1 MHLIAIDGACH
12 HNGKVDSIGCG
23 ACAVIHNN
31 EENSFMAKDLHTGY
45 LLEENSTNQRAE
57 LHGLLL
63 ALSFIV
69 ENPANYLVVTDS
81 EYIFN
86 AMTRG
91 WIHNWMCN
99 DWLTSARE
107 PVKNQD
113 LWKDIYVKLCAAERL
128 CEDTPCFYH
137 IKGHVVSFGK
147 VTRNCLLSYDP
158 TGFKL
163 IKELIKN
170 FDNKFNATDERIE
183 KAQVC
188 SERNNGFK
196 LEYNQL
202 RRFVAMNMLADAL
215 ASYKIDEYLQGLQEH
230 CTCNKSDCCGKHDH
244 IEYVCYDTKPSS

>member
-1 MHLIAIDGACH
+1 MHIIAIDGACY
-12 HNGKVDSIGCG
+12 HNGQIDSIGCG
-23 ACAVIHNN
+23 ACTVIHND
-31 EENSFMAKDLHTGY
+31 EEGSFTAADLHTGY

-57 LHGLLL
+57 LHGLSL

-86 AMTRG
+86 AVTRG

-113 LWKDIYVKLCAAERL
+113 LWKDIYAKLCTAEHV

-147 VTRNCLLSYDP
+147 VTRNSLLSDDP
-158 TGFKL
+158 AGFKL

-170 FDNKFNATDERIE
+170 FDNKFDLEDERIE
-183 KAQVC
+183 KAQAC
-188 SERNNGFK
+188 SERNNGFR
-196 LEYNQL
+196 LDYNQL

-215 ASYKIDEYLQGLQEH
+215 ASHKIDEYLQDLQER
-230 CTCNKSDCCGKHDH
+230 CTCDEPGCCGNHDY
-244 IEYVCYDTKPSS
+244 IAYVCYDTKPSS

>member
-12 HNGKVDSIGCG
+12 NNGQADSIGCG
-23 ACAVIHNN
+23 ACAVIHND
-31 EENSFMAKDLHTGY
+31 EDGSFVASDLHTGY

-57 LHGLLL
+57 LHGLSL

-69 ENPANYLVVTDS
+69 ENPADYLVVTDS

-86 AMTRG
+86 AMTKG

-99 DWLTSARE
+99 DWLTSTRE

-113 LWKDIYVKLCAAERL
+113 LWMEIYVKLCATERL
-128 CEDTPCFYH
+128 CEDAPCFYH

-147 VTRNCLLSYDP
+147 VTRNSLLSDDP
-158 TGFKL
+158 AGFKL
-163 IKELIKN
+163 IRELIKN
-170 FDNKFNATDERIE
+170 FDNKFDPADDRIQ
-183 KAQVC
+183 KAQAC

-196 LEYNQL
+196 LEHSQL

-215 ASYKIDEYLQGLQEH
+215 ASYRIDMYLQDLQER
-230 CTCNKSDCCGKHDH
+230 CTCDEHGCCGKHDH
-244 IEYVCYDTKPSS
+244 IAHICYDTKPSS